1 MKISDYTKEEMDMF
15 FTLMVNNSAF
25 NTFIDRYS
33 KFYKIDKKIVKHI
46 ARDVMRAGLKIIA
59 EDLESGKFKE
69 VLSHASNYRLTD
81 KGKET

>member
-33 KFYKIDKKIVKHI
+33 KFWELY
-46 ARDVMRAGLKIIA
+46 
-59 EDLESGKFKE
+59 
-69 VLSHASNYRLTD
+69 T
-81 KGKET
+81 